1 MGEILTLRKE
11 APALAAYRVAERAK
25 SEAAQKV
32 FGAMLLALSE
42 AEARCGD
49 AASIDLPPGIRDLA
63 RRIGEQIAETGMGM
77 QKINGAVR
85 R

>member
-25 SEAAQKV
+25 SEAAAKV
-32 FGAMLLALSE
+32 FDAMLLALSE

-63 RRIGEQIAETGMGM
+63 RRIGEQIAEGRMRVVKLQG
-77 QKINGAVR
+77 GLR
-85 R
+85 